1 MKKTLSI
8 WMLMILGMS
17 FFFCT
22 STPIVEVDLL
32 IKAGTLFDAQSG
44 EVVHNKAIIV
54 DQGRIIAIEDLNKDL
69 SGYKAL
75 SKIDATDKFVMPAL
89 FDTHSHVTA
98 FVDTIGT
105 KYRVPTIKVFAD
117 EQLSKW
123 HLRAM
128 LYQGITNIRELGGF
142 PKIAVNLKKQ
152 ERIGEIKSPR
162 ILACSKL
169 MSESPLIFP
178 EIVEQIHDV
187 EDARNYVKEMKK
199 LGVDYIKL
207 LFNLRP
213 EFSKAAIDEAHKLNL
228 KVAGHIK
235 ATTWREAI
243 DMKIDALVHTPY
255 GNDPMMDLSSKH
267 VSKVLNEMAKKGIP
281 NDPTLAMRYG
291 YFEDPF
297 FEQRTQLKEVYD
309 SAPQKLKAMWQMLS
323 SYKSITF
330 SKNPAMAEYHF
341 SYVQKAHDA
350 GVVLSTS
357 SDTWT
362 SWADYGNTIHNE
374 MFLLSK
380 AGIPNKDVLMI
391 ATKNGAYQ
399 LHIQNDYGTVEKGK
413 VADLLILR
421 KNPLTAMENT
431 RTIDAVIKNGKIV
444 DRKKLLKP

>member
-1 MKKTLSI
+1 MKKPLSI
-8 WMLMILGMS
+8 WMFLVLGIS
-17 FFFCT
+17 FFCCT
-22 STPIVEVDLL
+22 STPKEEVDLL

-44 EVVHNKAIIV
+44 DVVHNKVIVV
-54 DQGRIIAIEDLNKDL
+54 DQGRIKAIEDLNKDL

-75 SKIDATDKFVMPAL
+75 NEIDATDKFVMPAL

-98 FVDTIGT
+98 FVDTIET
-105 KYRVPTIKVFAD
+105 KFRVPNIKVFAD
-117 EQLSKW
+117 AELSQW

-128 LYQGITNIRELGGF
+128 LYQGVTNIRELGGF
-142 PKIAVNLKKQ
+142 PEVAVNLKRL
-152 ERIGEIKSPR
+152 ERTGEIKSPR

-178 EIVEQIHDV
+178 EIVEQIHSV
-187 EDARNYVKEMKK
+187 EHARNYVKEVKK

-213 EFSKAAIDEAHKLNL
+213 EFSEAAIEEAHELNM

-235 ATTWREAI
+235 ATTWQEAI

-267 VSKVLNEMAKKGIP
+267 VSQVLDEMAQKGIP

-291 YFEDPF
+291 YFEDTYF
-297 FEQRTQLKEVYD
+297 GQRTQLKEVYE
-309 SAPQKLKAMWQMLS
+309 SAPQKLKTMWQMLS
-323 SYKSITF
+323 SYKSSMF

-362 SWADYGNTIHNE
+362 SWTDYGNTIHNE

-391 ATKNGAYQ
+391 ATRNGAYQ
-399 LHIQNDYGTVEKGK
+399 LHMQKDYGTVEIGK

-421 KNPLTAMENT
+421 KNPLIAMENT
-431 RTIDAVIKNGKIV
+431 RTIEAVIKDGKIV
-444 DRKKLLKP
+444 DRKKLLNP